1 MIATGRDVFH
11 ARGGHIDALEVS
23 IKACSFLKCLRLCFS
38 KPRDYQV
45 RYLSPR
51 PLKWLPA
58 CVPSLPRPGV
68 RDHFSSQTQVF
79 RIAPHSESAS
89 FSCTPKSG
97 VLSLAVR
104 PSQDEAFLIL
114 GSPAC
119 PCRGSQAARLCPGN
133 QSAWSPF
140 TIPPPFLSVSPVA
153 VRLPRI
159 RARVGSHLSPEALP
173 ASPPSPFCT
182 PSRHRA
188 CTTIAARSSPL
199 TVLSRLVETNEH
211 EL

>member
-1 MIATGRDVFH
+1 MIATGRDVSH

-104 PSQDEAFLIL
+104 PSRDQAFLIP

-119 PCRGSQAARLCPGN
+119 PPRGSQAARLCPGSRPPAVRVVPFHDP
-133 QSAWSPF
+133 SALSLRLSSSRSP
-140 TIPPPFLSVSPVA
+140 PKDPCSGRVSPLPGGSA
-153 VRLPRI
+153 RLSALSLLQTFTAPRL
-159 RARVGSHLSPEALP
+159 H
-173 ASPPSPFCT
+173 
-182 PSRHRA
+182 HQ
-188 CTTIAARSSPL
+188 RSS
-199 TVLSRLVETNEH
+199 
-211 EL
+211 